1 MKLED
6 LEVGKTYVMLK
17 DESIFIKKGNM
28 VEFLGENMLGE
39 WSVLISDL
47 GEKIEG
53 NGKWYVPSSNLGEVE
68 EVIAMPTE
76 THNDKYEQH
85 RQLCEKIHETYV
97 AKNKD
102 YGDSFT
108 RTRKEAKY
116 PELVIVTRLSDKF
129 YRLKTLLEGAEQQVK
144 DESINDTL
152 LDLANYCLMELLE
165 RQNGKEVN
173 I

>member
-1 MKLED
+1 MKAED
-6 LEVGKTYVMLK
+6 LVIGKTYVMLEEE
-17 DESIFIKKGNM
+17 DGLIEKGNM
-28 VEFLGENMLGE
+28 VVFLGLHEMVKA
-39 WSVLISDL
+39 WVRVRDL

-53 NGKWYVPSSNLGEVE
+53 TGIWCTKPSKLGEVE
-68 EVIAMPTE
+68 EASAIPAE
-76 THNDKYEQH
+76 TCNDKYEQH
-85 RQLCEKIHETYV
+85 RQLCEKIHSMYV

-108 RTRKEAKY
+108 RTRSEAKY

-144 DESINDTL
+144 SESIDDTL

-165 RQNGKEVN
+165 RKNGGDK
-173 I
+173 